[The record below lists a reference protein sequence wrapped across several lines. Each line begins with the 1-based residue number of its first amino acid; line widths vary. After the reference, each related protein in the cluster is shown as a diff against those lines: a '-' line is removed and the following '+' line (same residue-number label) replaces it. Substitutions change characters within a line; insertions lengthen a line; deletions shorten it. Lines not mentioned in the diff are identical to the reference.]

1 LIFAGVGS
9 RYSVSA
15 ELAEAVDASLGVVAS
30 VYTSIFG
37 ESGGS
42 GGGDGDGGG
51 GASAAPAPQAVP
63 AAVATAVTSNSGGSS
78 SGSSDAE
85 SESSEGS
92 SEGSSGSS
100 DSDEDN
106 GDLKRR
112 VREELATAMPGD
124 GPTMSDSE
132 DSSLAGTNSLSVQ
145 GTTLTGVCYNKSQE
159 QSQLWL
165 KRGVLAARLGLEH
178 QALAALDHANSFA
191 FSLHAWMAKL
201 QLLCMRGFTKGF
213 QPYQDVCDEAM
224 EALCRISVFLE
235 EFNEYAVADQ
245 SDSYLRK
252 MFFILVAHY
261 GLMKIR
267 VCVSKLR
274 ARAKRNAKS
283 RKVNGK
289 GSKFFLDGA
298 EVRLAGLIQELV
310 HSALRWKTFGYD
322 R

>member
-1 LIFAGVGS
+1 MFEHYLHS
-9 RYSVSA
+9 RYALLLVVFIFIFFHHSVSA
-15 ELAEAVDASLGVVAS
+15 ELAEAVDASLGMVAS

-37 ESGGS
+37 ESGAGGNS
-42 GGGDGDGGG
+42 GGDGTSVDL
-51 GASAAPAPQAVP
+51 
-63 AAVATAVTSNSGGSS
+63 ATAAAAGGNDSSS
-78 SGSSDAE
+78 SGSSSAE
-85 SESSEGS
+85 SESSAGS
-92 SEGSSGSS
+92 SETS

-106 GDLKRR
+106 DDPKQR
-112 VREELATAMPGD
+112 VQEELATAMPGD

-132 DSSLAGTNSLSVQ
+132 DSSIAGMNPHSMQ
-145 GTTLTGVCYNKSQE
+145 GTTLTGVCYNQSQE

-165 KRGVLAARLGLEH
+165 KRGVLAARLGLEF
-178 QALAALDHANSFA
+178 QALAALDHANSFS

-201 QLLCMRGFTKGF
+201 QLLCMRGFAKGF
-213 QPYQDVCDEAM
+213 KPYQEVCEEAM

-261 GLMKIR
+261 GLMKVR

-274 ARAKRNAKS
+274 ARAKRSARS
-283 RKVNGK
+283 RKASGK
-289 GSKFFLDGA
+289 GSQFFLDGA

-310 HSALRWKTFGYD
+310 HSAVRWKTFGYD